1 MLQCFLIPN
10 AVPVENEDF
19 LSRGVSEDQLW
30 VERVDLPNEVGVY
43 HWWVDSFEAAD
54 INEVPLLLSE
64 EIHFVE
70 DDLLSMR

>member
-10 AVPVENEDF
+10 TIPVENEDF
-19 LSRGVSEDQLW
+19 LGRGVSEDQLW
-30 VERVDLPNEVGVY
+30 VESVDLPNEVGVY
-43 HWWVDSFEAAD
+43 HWWVDSFEVAD
-54 INEVPLLLSE
+54 INEVLLLLSE